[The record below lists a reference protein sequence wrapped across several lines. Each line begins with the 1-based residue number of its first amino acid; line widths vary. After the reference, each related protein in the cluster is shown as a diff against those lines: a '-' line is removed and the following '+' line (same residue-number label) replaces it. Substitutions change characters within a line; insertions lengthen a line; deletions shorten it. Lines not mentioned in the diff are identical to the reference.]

1 MFLKDCVDSAMDE
14 LAASGELDRIM
25 DVPALPAFTVKDC
38 ELNRAWYP
46 DLIGR
51 TFVDPPGYAVVEPV
65 RWAA

>member
-1 MFLKDCVDSAMDE
+1 MFFEDCVDSATDD
-14 LAASGELDRIM
+14 LAASGELDKIM
-25 DVPALPAFTVKDC
+25 NLDVLPAYKVKDC

-51 TFVDPPGYAVVEPV
+51 TFVDPPGDAVVEPV